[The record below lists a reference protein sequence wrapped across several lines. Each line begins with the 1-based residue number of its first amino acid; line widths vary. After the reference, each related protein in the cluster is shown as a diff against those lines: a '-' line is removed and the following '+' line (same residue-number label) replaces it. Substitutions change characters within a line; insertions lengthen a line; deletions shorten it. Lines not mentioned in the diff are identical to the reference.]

1 MDKSRQRDTRNVL
14 NQSFIIKSKR
24 IWWREV
30 IVGTFTLLVWLYCLT
45 VVYFFV
51 DAIFSLNHEY
61 PVLFKI
67 VFKMTSTEI
76 RDFFKLGGIIFVSI
90 YLMLSLW
97 SYYNLKKYGSLT
109 RRKNPGLTTK
119 EDLMNLNMIDEIN
132 FEKLQNEKVIVF
144 ETNPIRYSR

>member
-1 MDKSRQRDTRNVL
+1 
-14 NQSFIIKSKR
+14 
-24 IWWREV
+24 
-30 IVGTFTLLVWLYCLT
+30 
-45 VVYFFV
+45 
-51 DAIFSLNHEY
+51 
-61 PVLFKI
+61 
-67 VFKMTSTEI
+67 MTSTEI